1 MLITVNN
8 SVDFIGPENFITELS
23 PLVKKITVLDHHKT
37 GLELVDKLKAEN
49 KMPENGNNENISHK
63 ALLK

>member
-1 MLITVNN
+1 MHLANYN
-8 SVDFIGPENFITELS
+8 CSVDFIGPENFITELS

-49 KMPENGNNENISHK
+49 KMPENGTHNNFI
-63 ALLK
+63 